1 MQTRF
6 ERLQA
11 WVGAALC
18 WVCSLVF
25 GFSYY
30 ILYHIFF
37 AGGDQSCSIFFG
49 DFCILH
55 KAGFVA
61 LLGDK
66 RTKSPIDV
74 PESLYL
80 C

>member
-25 GFSYY
+25 GFLYY
-30 ILYHIFF
+30 TLYHILYLFVLQ
-37 AGGDQSCSIFFG
+37 GGAKMCWGTFG
-49 DFCILH
+49 MLQIFCILH

-61 LLGDK
+61 LLVDK
-66 RTKSPIDV
+66 QTKNAG
-74 PESLYL
+74 
-80 C
+80 